1 MSIKRI
7 KKGDEVVAVSGVN
20 AGKKGKVLFVDS
32 EKERAI
38 VEGINL
44 KKKTVRRSQDNPQG
58 GIIDQEAPIALSNL
72 MPYDPEAKKGVRI
85 SRAKDGD
92 KPLRNSKASSH
103 VFDR

>member
-7 KKGDEVVAVSGVN
+7 KKGDDVVAISGVS
-20 AGKKGKVLFVDS
+20 AGRTGKVLFVDS
-32 EKERAI
+32 EKGRAI

-72 MPYDPEAKKGVRI
+72 MPYDPQAKKGVRV

-92 KPLRNSKASSH
+92 KPIRKSKASSH
-103 VFDR
+103 VFD

>member
-1 MSIKRI
+1 M
-7 KKGDEVVAVSGVN
+7 KKGDDVVAISGVS
-20 AGKKGKVLFVDS
+20 AGRTGKVLFVDS
-32 EKERAI
+32 EKGRAI

-72 MPYDPEAKKGVRI
+72 MPYDPQAKKGVRV

-92 KPLRNSKASSH
+92 KPIRKSKASSH
-103 VFDR
+103 VFD